1 MRDSFLKDAFDHY
14 GVKDYEVIEKGG
26 VKIALLGVFGKDSL
40 SCAPTCALE
49 FKDPIEAV
57 KETVAAIKEK
67 RRCGYDCL
75 PLPQWNQ

>member
-49 FKDPIEAV
+49 FKRSNRGGEGD
-57 KETVAAIKEK
+57 
-67 RRCGYDCL
+67 CGSHKGKKKM
-75 PLPQWNQ
+75 WI